1 MRIISGTLK
10 GRSIDF
16 LKNSNTR
23 PLKDSVRESIFNILY
38 HSKTFKVNLKNS
50 NVLDLYS
57 GIGSFGIECIS
68 RGAVRVMFVE
78 QDINAV
84 KILRENLTKLS
95 LINASKIINSSIENV
110 LNKKIEEKFDIIFL
124 DPPFKDFKFKE
135 NIQLIKER
143 KIFKPN
149 HILVIHREKK
159 TNDNFKGL
167 LEIISTKNYGRS
179 KILFGVIV

>member
-38 HSKTFKVNLKNS
+38 HSNTFKVNIKNS

-95 LINASKIINSSIENV
+95 RKSTRKRGKQCFSCCFVLFCFSFCFVVGGPGGGFGGPGAGCLLNSAYRR
-110 LNKKIEEKFDIIFL
+110 L
-124 DPPFKDFKFKE
+124 
-135 NIQLIKER
+135 
-143 KIFKPN
+143 
-149 HILVIHREKK
+149 
-159 TNDNFKGL
+159 
-167 LEIISTKNYGRS
+167 
-179 KILFGVIV
+179 